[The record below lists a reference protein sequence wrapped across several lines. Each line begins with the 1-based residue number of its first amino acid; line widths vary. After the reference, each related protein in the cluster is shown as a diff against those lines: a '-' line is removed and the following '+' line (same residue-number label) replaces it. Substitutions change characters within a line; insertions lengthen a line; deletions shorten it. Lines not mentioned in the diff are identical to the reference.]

1 MRTIGKILPLV
12 VLVAFLV
19 QGALLIHPFGQPN
32 ATMMDDYT
40 FYNTQRQ
47 TGANSPVTSVT
58 LDYRGYDT
66 LGEATILSCAVYGV
80 IVVLRKQ
87 KEEE

>member
-1 MRTIGKILPLV
+1 MKTIGKLLALCV
-12 VLVAFLV
+12 VIAFLV
-19 QGALLIHPFGQPN
+19 MAAVQIHPFGQPS
-32 ATMMDDYT
+32 ASAMDDYT
-40 FYNTQRQ
+40 FEYTQRQ
-47 TGANSPVTSVT
+47 TGANSPVTAIT

>member
-1 MRTIGKILPLV
+1 VRTFGRILPLL
-12 VLVAFLV
+12 VLVAFLLTAAV
-19 QGALLIHPFGQPN
+19 LIHPFGQPN

-40 FYNTQRQ
+40 FNNTQRQ
-47 TGANSPVTSVT
+47 TGANSPVTAIT

-80 IVVLRKQ
+80 IVILRKQ